1 MIFPHVY
8 LNFTDQETI
17 SNSFY
22 YPTRLMSSDLRYDLA
37 RLDTRLELK
46 YNSFCT
52 SSSSSN

>member
-52 SSSSSN
+52 SS